1 MNVRFFTG
9 IHGVSH
15 TSFFN
20 SSFRQRINGYT
31 ESVCKIDDC
40 WLTQLCCDAFNVRDI
55 GRLLFRHFSQNL
67 LRPPLLLPIPPNAN
81 PNRSIIQ
88 FQYDFLIF
96 ENISE
101 HYCISNSDMLECY
114 RSPNRIHNNI
124 LGKEKGR
131 QK

>member
-1 MNVRFFTG
+1 MNVRFFADT
-9 IHGVSH
+9 HGVSY

-20 SSFRQRINGYT
+20 STFRQRINGYT

-96 ENISE
+96 EKYFRALLYIQFG
-101 HYCISNSDMLECY
+101 YARML
-114 RSPNRIHNNI
+114 
-124 LGKEKGR
+124 
-131 QK
+131 QKSQPDTQ

>member
-88 FQYDFLIF
+88 FQYEFLLF
-96 ENISE
+96 EKYFQRLLYIRFRYGKMLYISE
-101 HYCISNSDMLECY
+101 SNIY
-114 RSPNRIHNNI
+114 
-124 LGKEKGR
+124 
-131 QK
+131 